1 MSKSSTKT
9 VLITGASSG
18 IGKATALY
26 LATKGYQVIGTSRD
40 KTRLLDLKTQ
50 SDANGNQ
57 VDVEELDINS
67 ETSVTRT
74 IHNVKNKYGHID
86 VLVNNAAYGLWGP
99 AQTFSMKELR
109 SQFDTNFF
117 GTFHMCKTILPYM
130 LHRETGTIIN
140 ISSVLGKISTPFNGG
155 YAATKFALE
164 GLSEA
169 MRFELWPFGIKVVLV
184 EPGLFN
190 TSFKDNQVIA
200 ADAECSEFPY
210 RDLISNYRNKRNS
223 YDFLSKHPVSV
234 AKVIHK
240 IIRSKNPRFR
250 YKVGIE
256 TMLGI
261 LGTNIL
267 PERLYQAII
276 SKTYMG

>member
-18 IGKATALY
+18 IGKTTALY

-109 SQFDTNFF
+109 
-117 GTFHMCKTILPYM
+117 
-130 LHRETGTIIN
+130 
-140 ISSVLGKISTPFNGG
+140 
-155 YAATKFALE
+155 
-164 GLSEA
+164 
-169 MRFELWPFGIKVVLV
+169 
-184 EPGLFN
+184 
-190 TSFKDNQVIA
+190 
-200 ADAECSEFPY
+200 
-210 RDLISNYRNKRNS
+210 
-223 YDFLSKHPVSV
+223 
-234 AKVIHK
+234 
-240 IIRSKNPRFR
+240 
-250 YKVGIE
+250 
-256 TMLGI
+256 
-261 LGTNIL
+261 
-267 PERLYQAII
+267 
-276 SKTYMG
+276 